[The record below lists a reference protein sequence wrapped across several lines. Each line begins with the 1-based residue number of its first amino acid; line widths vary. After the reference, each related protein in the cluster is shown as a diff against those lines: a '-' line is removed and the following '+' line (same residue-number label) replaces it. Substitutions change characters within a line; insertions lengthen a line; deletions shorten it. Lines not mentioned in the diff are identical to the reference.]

1 MKSESL
7 VLAVAGMCFGVIV
20 GWVLANLEINRQVA
34 VQRPAAQAAAPTNE
48 RQPPPLDEAR
58 VQQLTTILKN
68 DPANAGAAVQ
78 LATTYF
84 DAQRFDDAIK
94 WYQEGLRLDPK
105 NADAGAQLGLTYFFT
120 RGTDSA
126 LEEFDRSLKID
137 PNHPRTLL
145 NKGIVLWRGKQDLE
159 GAAELWRKVVK
170 LAPNSPEAEMAQ
182 QGLMAISGGRGGG
195 EATPTSNQ

>member
-20 GWVLANLEINRQVA
+20 GWVLANLEINRQAA
-34 VQRPAAQAAAPTNE
+34 VQRPVQAAAPANE
-48 RQPPPLDEAR
+48 RQPPQLDEAR
-58 VQQLTTILKN
+58 VQQLMTILKN

-84 DAQRFDDAIK
+84 EAQRFDDAIK

-105 NADAGAQLGLTYFFT
+105 NTDAGAQLGLTYFFT
-120 RGTDSA
+120 RGTDPA

-137 PNHPRTLL
+137 PNHPLTLL
-145 NKGIVLWRGKQDLE
+145 NKGIVLWRGKQDLA

-170 LAPNSPEAEMAQ
+170 LAPNSEEAKMAQ
-182 QGLMAISGGRGGG
+182 QGLQAISAGSGGG
-195 EATPTSNQ
+195 EAAPPSNQ

>member
-20 GWVLANLEINRQVA
+20 GWLLANLEINRQAA
-34 VQRPAAQAAAPTNE
+34 VQPPAQAVAATNE

-58 VQQLTTILKN
+58 VQALTTILKN
-68 DPANAGAAVQ
+68 DPSNAGAAVQ

-84 DAQRFDDAIK
+84 EAQRFDDAIK

-195 EATPTSNQ
+195 EAAPTSNQ